1 MIKNLKIT
9 VVVDNTAAGKLYAE
23 HGLAYYIEC
32 DSKRI
37 FFDSGQGKVI
47 RHNCD
52 KLDIDPLRAN
62 AFVLSHGHYDHTG
75 GMKYLSEHFSDN
87 VKVYLHPGVL
97 EKKYAKDNDK
107 FRYNGTAKKNKEW
120 LKSIGKRLVFTE
132 KPTNV
137 FKDVWVT
144 GEIPRIHKIEKIK
157 KKCFLRKDIN
167 YPDYLVDDQS
177 MFFYSA
183 KGIVVLLGCCH
194 SGIGNTLDYISK
206 LTGEKE
212 IYAVIGGMHLK
223 DVSKER
229 LDFTAKIL
237 KKYKL
242 KLFAPCHCTGQKSAA
257 YLYAKNPDIFDECYT
272 GKTFIINGLER
283 LLS

>member
-9 VVVDNTAAGKLYAE
+9 VVVDNTASRTCLAE
-23 HGLAYYIEC
+23 HGLSYYVEI
-32 DSKRI
+32 DGKRL
-37 FFDSGQGKVI
+37 FFDSGQGKII
-47 RHNCD
+47 RNNCD
-52 KLDIDPLRAN
+52 KLGIDPLRAN
-62 AFVLSHGHYDHTG
+62 ALVLSHGHYDHTG
-75 GMKYLSEHFSDN
+75 GIKYLAEHFSDN
-87 VKVYLHPGVL
+87 VRVYIHPGVL

-107 FRYNGTAKKNKEW
+107 FRYNGTTKKNKDW

-132 KPTNV
+132 KPTKI

-144 GEIPRIHKIEKIK
+144 GEVPRIHRIEKIEKI
-157 KKCFLRKDIN
+157 CFLRKDTN
-167 YPDYLVDDQS
+167 NPDNLIDDQS
-177 MFFYSA
+177 MFFYTT

-206 LTGEKE
+206 LTGRKE

-223 DVSKER
+223 DVSQKR
-229 LDFTAKIL
+229 LDFSAKIL

-257 YLYAKNPDIFDECYT
+257 YLYAKNPDIFHECYA
-272 GKTFIINGLER
+272 GKTFVIN
-283 LLS
+283 

>member
-9 VVVDNTAAGKLYAE
+9 VVVDNTASRTCLAE
-23 HGLAYYIEC
+23 HGLSYYVEI
-32 DSKRI
+32 DGKRL
-37 FFDSGQGKVI
+37 FFDSGQGKII
-47 RHNCD
+47 RYNCD

-75 GMKYLSEHFSDN
+75 GIKYLSEHFSDN
-87 VKVYLHPGVL
+87 VRVYIHPGVL
-97 EKKYAKDNDK
+97 EKKYAKDEDK
-107 FRYNGTAKKNKEW
+107 FRYIGIAKKNKEW

-132 KPTNV
+132 NPTKV
-137 FKDVWVT
+137 FKNVWVT
-144 GEIPRIHKIEKIK
+144 GEIPRIHKIERAEER
-157 KKCFLRKDIN
+157 FYLGRNIN
-167 YPDYLVDDQS
+167 HPDGLIDDQS
-177 MFFYSA
+177 MFFNTA

-194 SGIGNTLDYISK
+194 SGIGNTLDYISE

-223 DVSKER
+223 DVSQKR

-257 YLYAKNPDIFDECYT
+257 YLYAKNPDIFNECYA
-272 GKTFIINGLER
+272 GNFFVIN
-283 LLS
+283 